1 MTDSKFA
8 GLTEFRC
15 IGPFRGGR
23 VVAVAGD
30 PRDTNTFYFGGVCGG
45 VWKST
50 DAGQYWENISDGFFT
65 SSSVGA
71 LEVAPADPNVIYAGT
86 GETTIRIDVSIGD
99 GIYKSTDAGRSW
111 KHLGLKDTRQ
121 IAKIRTHPDNADLVY
136 AAVFGHAFGPNP
148 ERGVYRSKDG
158 GETWENILHVSD
170 KAGAIDLTIDK
181 NNPRVIYAAFWEA
194 YRNFWN
200 ISSGGEDSGIW
211 RSMDGGDTWQ
221 CLTGVEGLSNP
232 PPDSSGGPRGVGLP
246 EGLLGKIGLAA
257 SPAQPGRVW
266 AIIENQPDGGIYR
279 SDDYGETWL
288 VGSKDNRFIS
298 RAWYYMHLTA
308 DPLDAN
314 TIYINNLN
322 FWKST
327 DGGHNFT
334 EITTP
339 HGDDHDLWIH
349 PGNNKIMI
357 HGNDGGACV
366 SLNGGLS
373 WSSIYNQ
380 PTAQFYHLD
389 TDSNEPYFVYGTQQ
403 DNSSL
408 RVPSRSRYSSITW
421 EDCDIIGSGES
432 GYIAVDPAD
441 SNVVYV
447 GAIGSSPGGGNSLQ
461 RYDHRIQ
468 QIRLIATWPR
478 SSTGLGAGADKYRF
492 AWTYPIVFSP
502 HDSNTLYIGGN
513 QILKTTDEGQSWEE
527 ISPDLTKADPETLG
541 PSGGPI
547 NRDAVGAE
555 HYATVYTLA
564 ESPHEPGVIWAG
576 SDDGLLHITRDAG
589 ESWTEITP
597 VLPPSVPPYQRGEA
611 SSNGDNSNNAT
622 LPFPDDSGNIPREA
636 GDRGGTG
643 PGDGVDFRGSA
654 MFTIIEPSPHD
665 PATAYVT
672 ATRYK
677 NDDYAPYVF
686 KSTDYGAS
694 WTLIVEGIEDD
705 HFCRVVREDPARQG
719 LLYLGTEFGL
729 YISFDAG
736 ESWQRFQLNLP
747 ISPIYDLKIKGDDLI
762 VATHGRSFWILDDL
776 TVLRQLV
783 GDPMARPYSSEEG
796 EVRLLKPGTVERRL
810 PKVFEGLFESGE
822 GKQYMSTL
830 GMVAAYVKE
839 KTPEHGV
846 KHTYLDSGTN
856 PPKGAVITYF
866 LREQPEA
873 TITLRINDADGNE
886 VKTFKSLHAD
896 EEDKAKL
903 PFPDASGNIPREAGD
918 RGGAG
923 PGDGVEKELRN
934 PAKAGWNRF
943 IWDLR
948 YPDAHK
954 VVPHDDHQ
962 QGFIKGPHAVPGTY
976 RVTLTVGD
984 EALSEEFEIVKEA
997 GVEASQADLQAQFAL
1012 LLKIRDKV
1020 SATHKSINQM
1030 RDLRAQLRGWRDR
1043 LAGLEAAS
1051 GIIDAAKALEEQ
1063 VLEVEKALMIPETR
1077 AGWPDAMN
1085 HGDRLAT
1092 QLSNLSFN
1100 VNLGDYQPTDYE
1112 HEAFAEIADDID
1124 GAVDKF
1130 NHIVDGD
1137 MAEFNT
1143 MLGNAGFGKVV
1154 LKVE

>member
-1 MTDSKFA
+1 MTDSTFA
-8 GLTEFRC
+8 GLAEFRC

-45 VWKST
+45 VWKTT
-50 DAGQYWENISDGFFT
+50 DAGQYWENISDGYFT

-111 KHLGLKDTRQ
+111 KHLGMKETRQ
-121 IAKIRTHPDNADLVY
+121 IAKIRSHPQNADLVY

-148 ERGVYRSKDG
+148 ERGVYRSQDG
-158 GETWENILHVSD
+158 GATWEKVLHVSE
-170 KAGAIDLTIDK
+170 KAGAIDLTIDQ

-200 ISSGGEDSGIW
+200 ISSGGDGSGIW
-211 RSMDGGDTWQ
+211 RSMDGGDSW
-221 CLTGVEGLSNP
+221 EEISRNK
-232 PPDSSGGPRGVGLP
+232 GLP

-266 AIIENQPDGGIYR
+266 AIIENQPAGGIYR
-279 SDDYGETWL
+279 SDDYGETWV

-327 DGGHNFT
+327 DGGHNFM

-349 PGNNKIMI
+349 PQNNKIMI

-380 PTAQFYHLD
+380 PTSQFYHLD
-389 TDSNEPYFVYGTQQ
+389 VDSNEPYYVYGTQQ

-441 SNVVYV
+441 SNIVYV

-461 RYDHRIQ
+461 RYDHRVQ

-502 HDSNTLYIGGN
+502 HDSSVIYIGGN
-513 QILKTTDEGQSWEE
+513 QILKTTDEGQSWQE
-527 ISPDLTKADPETLG
+527 ISPDLTKADPETLK

-576 SDDGLLHITRDAG
+576 SDDGLLHITRDHG
-589 ESWTEITP
+589 ENWTEITSP
-597 VLPPSVPPYQRGEA
+597 GLGEW
-611 SSNGDNSNNAT
+611 S
-622 LPFPDDSGNIPREA
+622 
-636 GDRGGTG
+636 
-643 PGDGVDFRGSA
+643 
-654 MFTIIEPSPHD
+654 MFTMIEPSPHD

-686 KSTDYGAS
+686 KTTDYGAS
-694 WTLIVEGIEDD
+694 WTLIVAGVAGD
-705 HFCRVVREDPARQG
+705 HFCRVLREDPEREG

-729 YISFDAG
+729 YVSFDAG

-747 ISPIYDLKIKGDDLI
+747 IAPIYDLKIKGTDLV
-762 VATHGRSFWILDDL
+762 VATHGRSFWILDDVG
-776 TVLRQLV
+776 VLRQV
-783 GDPMARPYSSEEG
+783 AIPHPPAPSPTGEG
-796 EVRLLKPGTVERRL
+796 RGEKSPSLFMGEGFGEGARLLKPGTVERHL
-810 PKVFEGLFESGE
+810 PKVFEGLFESGD

-839 KTPEHGV
+839 ETPEHGV
-846 KHTYLDSGTN
+846 KHTYLDSGSN

-866 LREQPEA
+866 LREQPES
-873 TITLRINDADGNE
+873 TITLRIVDADGVE
-886 VKTFKSLHAD
+886 VKTFKSIHAD
-896 EEDKAKL
+896 EDVGAAPVSPASANTADDK
-903 PFPDASGNIPREAGD
+903 P
-918 RGGAG
+918 
-923 PGDGVEKELRN
+923 KELRI
-934 PAKAGWNRF
+934 PSKAGWNRF

-948 YPDAHK
+948 YPDARK
-954 VVPHDDHQ
+954 IAPHDDNQ
-962 QGFIKGPHAVPGTY
+962 QGFIKGPHAVPGAY
-976 RVTLTVGD
+976 CVTLTVSD
-984 EALSEEFEIVKEA
+984 EELSQEFEIVKEA
-997 GVEASQADLQAQFAL
+997 GVSASQADLQAQFDL
-1012 LLKIRDKV
+1012 LIKIRDKV
-1020 SATHKSINQM
+1020 SATHGAINQM
-1030 RDLRAQLRGWRDR
+1030 RDLRAQLKGWRER
-1043 LAGLEAAS
+1043 LAGLDAAA
-1051 GIIDAAKALEEQ
+1051 GIIEAAKALEEQ
-1063 VLEVEKALMIPETR
+1063 VLEVEKELMIPDTR
-1077 AGWPDAMN
+1077 PGWPDAMN
-1085 HGDRLAT
+1085 NGDRLAT

-1100 VNLGDYQPTDYE
+1100 VNLGDYKPTDYE
-1112 HEAFAEIADDID
+1112 KAAYAEIAGDID
-1124 GAVDKF
+1124 GVCDKF
-1130 NHIVDGD
+1130 SDIVDGD

-1143 MLGNAGFGKVV
+1143 MLSNAGFGKVV
-1154 LKVE
+1154 LKVDK

>member
-8 GLTEFRC
+8 GLAEFRC

-30 PRDTNTFYFGGVCGG
+30 PRDMNTFYFGGVCGG
-45 VWKST
+45 VWKTT
-50 DAGQYWENISDGFFT
+50 DAGQYWENISDGYFT

-111 KHLGLKDTRQ
+111 KHLGMKETRQ
-121 IAKIRTHPDNADLVY
+121 IAKIRSHPQNADLVY

-158 GETWENILHVSD
+158 GESWERVLHVSD

-181 NNPRVIYAAFWEA
+181 NNPRVIYASIWEA
-194 YRNFWN
+194 YRNFWQ

-211 RSMDGGDTWQ
+211 RSMDGGDTW
-221 CLTGVEGLSNP
+221 ENISRNK
-232 PPDSSGGPRGVGLP
+232 GLP
-246 EGLLGKIGLAA
+246 GGRPNESPLLGKIGLAA

-279 SDDYGETWL
+279 SDDYGETWV

-308 DPLDAN
+308 DPFDAN

-327 DGGHNFT
+327 DGGHNFS

-349 PGNNKIMI
+349 PRNNRVMI

-389 TDSNEPYFVYGTQQ
+389 FDSNEPYYVYGTQQ

-441 SNVVYV
+441 SNITYV

-461 RYDHRIQ
+461 RYDHRSQ

-478 SSTGLGAGADKYRF
+478 SSTGLGAQADKYRF

-502 HDSNTLYIGGN
+502 HDSSVLYIGGN

-527 ISPDLTKADPETLG
+527 ISPDLTKADPETLK

-564 ESPHEPGVIWAG
+564 ESPHEPGLIWAG
-576 SDDGLLHITRDAG
+576 SDDGLLHITRDG
-589 ESWTEITP
+589 GKNWTDITP
-597 VLPPSVPPYQRGEA
+597 PVDLPLPQPLPEA
-611 SSNGDNSNNAT
+611 SERGARKQPPPVAT
-622 LPFPDDSGNIPREA
+622 GGPR
-636 GDRGGTG
+636 
-643 PGDGVDFRGSA
+643 GVDPST
-654 MFTIIEPSPHD
+654 MFTMIEPSPHD
-665 PATAYVT
+665 SATAYVT

-686 KSTDYGAS
+686 KTADYGAS
-694 WTLIVEGIEDD
+694 WSLIVDGIAED
-705 HFCRVVREDPARQG
+705 HFCRVVREDPMREG
-719 LLYLGTEFGL
+719 RLYLGTEFGL

-736 ESWQRFQLNLP
+736 ESWRRFQLNLP
-747 ISPIYDLKIKGDDLI
+747 ISPIYDLKLKGRVDNDPSGTDLVI
-762 VATHGRSFWILDDL
+762 ATHGRSFWILDDI
-776 TVLRQLV
+776 TSIHQFS
-783 GDPMARPYSSEEG
+783 DEIAEKSAH
-796 EVRLLKPGTVERRL
+796 LLKPGTVERHL
-810 PKVFEGLFESGE
+810 PKVFEGLFESGD

-839 KTPEHGV
+839 ETPEHGV

-856 PPKGAVITYF
+856 PPKGAVITYY
-866 LREQPEA
+866 LAEAPES
-873 TITLRINDADGNE
+873 TIELRIDDADGNE

-896 EEDKAKL
+896 DEEKAKL
-903 PFPDASGNIPREAGD
+903 PFPDASGK
-918 RGGAG
+918 GA
-923 PGDGVEKELRN
+923 GDGVEKELRI
-934 PAKAGWNRF
+934 PANAGWNRF

-948 YPDAHK
+948 YPDARK
-954 VVPHDDHQ
+954 VAPHDDNQ
-962 QGFIKGPHAVPGTY
+962 QGFIKGPHAAPGSY
-976 RVTLTVGD
+976 RVTLTVGE
-984 EALSEEFEIVKEA
+984 EALSESFTIVKEA
-997 GVEASQADLQAQFAL
+997 GVTASQADLQAQFDL
-1012 LLKIRDKV
+1012 LLSIRDKV

-1030 RDLRAQLRGWRDR
+1030 RDVRAQLKGWRER
-1043 LAGLEAAS
+1043 LAGLESAAD
-1051 GIIDAAKALEEQ
+1051 IIDAAKALEEQ
-1063 VLEVEKALMIPETR
+1063 VLEVEKELMIPETR
-1077 AGWPDAMN
+1077 QGWPDAMN

-1100 VNLGDYQPTDYE
+1100 VNLGDYKPTDYE
-1112 HEAFAEIADDID
+1112 FEAFDEIAGDID
-1124 GAVDKF
+1124 GVVEKF
-1130 NHIVDGD
+1130 DDIVDGNL
-1137 MAEFNT
+1137 AEFNT
-1143 MLGNAGFGKVV
+1143 MLSNAGFGKVA